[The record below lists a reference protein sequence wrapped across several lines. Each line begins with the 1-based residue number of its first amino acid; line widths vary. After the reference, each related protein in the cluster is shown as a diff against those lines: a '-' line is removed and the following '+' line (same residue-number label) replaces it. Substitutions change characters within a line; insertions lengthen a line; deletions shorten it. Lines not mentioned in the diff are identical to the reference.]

1 MTEMKTR
8 LISIEK
14 QELESLRRQ
23 KREWEYERAT
33 MLAEMDFQRKRVNL
47 LRKEYEAM
55 GEQFSRVLAFVA
67 TVSEMVST
75 LRSALGAA
83 KAKLEDTNCSPINDE
98 VFDGPDDV
106 DVEQMQSTAD
116 YDMEAMP
123 GGND

>member
-1 MTEMKTR
+1 MTE
-8 LISIEK
+8 IEK

-47 LRKEYEAM
+47 CMKEYEAL
-55 GEQFSRVLAFVA
+55 GEQFSRLLEIVA
-67 TVSEMVST
+67 KPKEANEVAK
-75 LRSALGAA
+75 SAYY
-83 KAKLEDTNCSPINDE
+83 DE

>member
-1 MTEMKTR
+1 MTE
-8 LISIEK
+8 IEK

-47 LRKEYEAM
+47 CMEEYEAL
-55 GEQFSRVLAFVA
+55 GEQFSRLLEIVGK
-67 TVSEMVST
+67 
-75 LRSALGAA
+75 LRSALGVSE
-83 KAKLEDTNCSPINDE
+83 AKLEVADLAPELEPFARPEYRPEAIDE

>member
-33 MLAEMDFQRKRVNL
+33 MLAEMDFQRQRVNL
-47 LRKEYEAM
+47 LRKEYEAL
-55 GEQFSRVLAFVA
+55 GEQFSRILTFGT

-75 LRSALGAA
+75 LRSALITLGAA
-83 KAKLEDTNCSPINDE
+83 KAKLEDADDE

>member
-1 MTEMKTR
+1 MTE
-8 LISIEK
+8 IEK

-47 LRKEYEAM
+47 CMEEYEAL
-55 GEQFSRVLAFVA
+55 GEQFSRVLEMVGKLRAA
-67 TVSEMVST
+67 LKVSE
-75 LRSALGAA
+75 
-83 KAKLEDTNCSPINDE
+83 AKLEDADDE

-123 GGND
+123 GGNDW

>member
-1 MTEMKTR
+1 MTE
-8 LISIEK
+8 IEK

-33 MLAEMDFQRKRVNL
+33 MLAEMDFQQQRVNL

-55 GEQFSRVLAFVA
+55 GEQFSRVLTFVT

-83 KAKLEDTNCSPINDE
+83 KAKLEDADDE